1 MVVFLQ
7 PSHLDV
13 INESFM
19 HNVPRG
25 SETHFKVV
33 VVSNRFDQE
42 SLLKRH
48 RLINEVL
55 QEELQGSVHA
65 LSIQVSDLIT
75 LLLIS
80 CHAGMSNNLGQVT
93 CHIQHPLFTSLV
105 FSTCRPRH
113 PYSGPRMHL
122 QHSHL
127 LAWVEWP
134 GKKHNTLKEDDLEI
148 VQPL

>member
-1 MVVFLQ
+1 MSKSQQVSRVLFRALQGTLKQPKQVLIRYISMDTQWPVQASIRKKLTDSFQ

-33 VVSNRFDQE
+33 VVSNRFEQE

-65 LSIQVSDLIT
+65 LSIQAKTPLQWSQNASPTQSPPCLG
-75 LLLIS
+75 
-80 CHAGMSNNLGQVT
+80 GMAREKT
-93 CHIQHPLFTSLV
+93 E
-105 FSTCRPRH
+105 
-113 PYSGPRMHL
+113 
-122 QHSHL
+122 HS
-127 LAWVEWP
+127 E
-134 GKKHNTLKEDDLEI
+134 GR
-148 VQPL
+148 